1 MTEIII
7 PPRGDK
13 KTTPLH
19 KRVKIDAEESTTK
32 TKFWSI
38 RTATWFITRIG
49 LLVLLL
55 GSLGST
61 ARVAATYLTVYPVT
75 PTVLFSPE
83 DERWELPSYPIVRMV
98 RFINQNVSPDA
109 RIMVFRTADIA
120 YYTNNP
126 IVSFSDNTYADLFRY
141 ETAEELH
148 RALLDLNVE
157 YVVIPA
163 YGKPEINRTAFKPFL
178 HEGRFTTLAFASDGE
193 RLFRVLE
200 TPVDLVRKGDAPAAD
215 IALPLAAIDPS
226 AIDVDPSPIQDGG
239 NLDREAGVV
248 SDLQVLDVSEPLS
261 SSTLEREFVRV
272 READL
277 SSATELE
284 SWTAF
289 LRPLSFLKTLEFG
302 QPEMTKP
309 VPGAENPA
317 IRIERERPFIARKF
331 LIDVIQAWP
340 FQMQYSPIVRGKT
353 EFPVENGFYRIS
365 GDVEADGKVDLYIR
379 ITIVGADQVTKTYQW
394 LIWSEVLNGEAAK
407 VRGTTAIAI
416 PALDQLRSNLKST
429 DSAMLF
435 FTLEQGGYLEVSNLT
450 VDRLKTSD
458 EISDFSDLVK
468 QRGQAYLDGWTLGRL
483 MSVVGYAR
491 PLDILQETD
500 NGEIRF
506 KQVSGDSETVFSP
519 PFIVSEEQMDV
530 LEALSLERRGQQ
542 APPQLN
548 ANFTARGNGAMM
560 VGFFGSCSDGSEF
573 SLDLRTYSL
582 DPDGMDF
589 SPSRE
594 AQCVPSLVRT
604 AFTID
609 RDKFLYPPNFDR
621 AEAYLSDLSMTMT
634 LWANDGQQRVIA
646 LRAAPE
652 LSTLD
657 INANTEASTALGLP
671 DLLIPNFDR

>member
-1 MTEIII
+1 MTEIVI
-7 PPRGDK
+7 PPRGNK
-13 KTTPLH
+13 NKRTPLH
-19 KRVKIDAEESTTK
+19 KQIKVDVKGDLVKAE
-32 TKFWSI
+32 FWSI

-49 LLVLLL
+49 LLILLL

-75 PTVLFSPE
+75 PTLLFSPE

-120 YYTNNP
+120 YYTDNP
-126 IVSFSDNTYADLFRY
+126 IVSFSDNNYADLFRY
-141 ETAEELH
+141 ETPEELH

-163 YGKPEINRTAFKPFL
+163 YGKPEINRTVFKPFL
-178 HEGRFTTLAFASDGE
+178 HEGRFTALAFASDGE
-193 RLFRVLE
+193 RLFRVLK
-200 TPVDLVRKGDAPAAD
+200 TPVALVREVEATTADVTPILAPSTVQ
-215 IALPLAAIDPS
+215 LDPS
-226 AIDVDPSPIQDGG
+226 AIQDGEG
-239 NLDREAGVV
+239 PDNEAWVI
-248 SDLQVLDVSEPLS
+248 SDLQVSDVSETLP
-261 SSTLEREFVRV
+261 SSTIERGFVRV

-289 LRPLSFLKTLEFG
+289 LRPLSFFKTLEFG
-302 QPEMTKP
+302 QPELTKP
-309 VPGAENPA
+309 VPGAENPI
-317 IRIERERPFIARKF
+317 IRIERERPFIAKKF
-331 LIDVIQAWP
+331 LIDVLQAWP
-340 FQMQYSPIVRGKT
+340 FQIQYSPIVRGKT
-353 EFPVENGFYRIS
+353 EFPVENGVYRIS

-379 ITIVGADQVTKTYQW
+379 ITIVGADQVTKTHQW
-394 LIWSEVLNGEAAK
+394 LIWSEVLNGEATK

-416 PALDQLRSNLKST
+416 PALDQLRSNLKSI

-450 VDRLKTSD
+450 VDRLKPSSQ
-458 EISDFSDLVK
+458 ISDFFDLV
-468 QRGQAYLDGWTLGRL
+468 QHRRDAYLDGWTLGRL

-491 PLDILQETD
+491 PLDILQQTD
-500 NGEIRF
+500 DDEIRF
-506 KQVSGDSETVFSP
+506 RQVSGDSETVFSP
-519 PFIVSEEQMDV
+519 PFIVSEEQIDV
-530 LEALSLERRGQQ
+530 LEALSLERKGQQ

-548 ANFTARGNGAMM
+548 ASFTARGNGAMV

-582 DPDGMDF
+582 DPAGMAF

-609 RDKFLYPPNFDR
+609 RDRFLYPPNFER

-646 LRAAPE
+646 LRPAPE

-657 INANTEASTALGLP
+657 INANTETSTALGLP
-671 DLLIPNFDR
+671 DLLIPNFDQ

>member
-1 MTEIII
+1 MTEIVI
-7 PPRGDK
+7 PPRGYK
-13 KTTPLH
+13 NKRTPLH
-19 KRVKIDAEESTTK
+19 KQIKVDVKGDLVKAE
-32 TKFWSI
+32 FWSI

-49 LLVLLL
+49 LLILLL

-75 PTVLFSPE
+75 PTLLFSPE

-120 YYTNNP
+120 YYTDNP
-126 IVSFSDNTYADLFRY
+126 IVSFSDNNYADLFRY
-141 ETAEELH
+141 ETPEELH

-163 YGKPEINRTAFKPFL
+163 YGKPEINRTVFKPFL
-178 HEGRFTTLAFASDGE
+178 HEGRFTALAFASDGE
-193 RLFRVLE
+193 RLFRVLK
-200 TPVDLVRKGDAPAAD
+200 TPVALVREVEATTADVTPILAPSTVQ
-215 IALPLAAIDPS
+215 LDPS
-226 AIDVDPSPIQDGG
+226 AIQDE
-239 NLDREAGVV
+239 EAPDNEAWVI
-248 SDLQVLDVSEPLS
+248 SDLQVSDVSETLP
-261 SSTLEREFVRV
+261 SSTIERGFVRV

-289 LRPLSFLKTLEFG
+289 LRPLSFFKTLEFG
-302 QPEMTKP
+302 QPELTKP
-309 VPGAENPA
+309 VPGAENPI
-317 IRIERERPFIARKF
+317 IRIERERPFIAKKF
-331 LIDVIQAWP
+331 LIDVLQAWP
-340 FQMQYSPIVRGKT
+340 FQIQYSPIVRGKT
-353 EFPVENGFYRIS
+353 EFPVENGVYRIS

-379 ITIVGADQVTKTYQW
+379 ITIVGADQVTKTHQW

-435 FTLEQGGYLEVSNLT
+435 FTLEQGGYLEVSKLT
-450 VDRLKTSD
+450 VDRLKPSSQ
-458 EISDFSDLVK
+458 ISDFFDLV
-468 QRGQAYLDGWTLGRL
+468 QHRRDAYLDGWTLGRL

-491 PLDILQETD
+491 PLDILQQTD
-500 NGEIRF
+500 DDEIRF
-506 KQVSGDSETVFSP
+506 RQVSGDSETVFSP
-519 PFIVSEEQMDV
+519 PFIVSEEQIDV
-530 LEALSLERRGQQ
+530 LEALSLERKGQQ

-548 ANFTARGNGAMM
+548 ASFTARGNGAMM

-582 DPDGMDF
+582 DPAGMAF

-609 RDKFLYPPNFDR
+609 RDKFLYPPNFER

-646 LRAAPE
+646 LRPAPE

-657 INANTEASTALGLP
+657 INANTETSTALGLP
-671 DLLIPNFDR
+671 DLLIPNFDQ